1 MADQNIKVKIDLD
14 VAEFNKNAKALS
26 AAISNV
32 LGKDVDLFNGKLK
45 QTAKQADNAAKA
57 VGGAASAMGKAG
69 NGVKQSNQQWTN
81 FALILQDLPYGFR
94 GIQNNL
100 PAVIGGFAGMT
111 GPIYLATSALI
122 AFFTAWDAGFFK
134 TKNATSILTDANKEY
149 ADSIKQS
156 MGSASEEIANIK
168 ALLTVA
174 KDQEESMSKRLL
186 AVKKLQD
193 EYPSYFG
200 NLSKE
205 KILNGDVKTSVD
217 EVKTAILARAK
228 ATAVASKINKL
239 SAEKFAKEE
248 ELYQL
253 ALQKTFKI
261 QKAISYV
268 NQMKALGYTESAK
281 HLKGLIDTQIQGI
294 REEEN
299 AIKGT
304 VDKIDVELNRL
315 QGIYEENTSKS
326 LNLEQDPLKDAP
338 KPKVST
344 AALDALKSQAKLYQ
358 DDLFTRRYYNLLV
371 LKEEERVALEQ
382 AKIDGATNNEL
393 ASIAEDFKNRRLLIE
408 QQTQDG
414 IQAIRN
420 ASVDNQAK
428 FEEDELNRLIDS
440 YKNQLDV
447 FDEFYKNKQN
457 LSTGDRLEQKSIY
470 EQEASDLQYMLDNNL
485 ITYQDYL
492 NRLGTVFKGWT
503 NNNKAITQESL
514 QFIQQIGNGIMS
526 ALGPSMDMLLDKGAN
541 IGEVINK
548 MAQDIIKQLIK
559 VAATAAITALLMS
572 IVFPGTLAKAGITGG
587 DLFGSLFSQGMGL
600 GSPLTKQKTY
610 ANGGIISGPTMGL
623 MGEYPGASHN
633 PEVVAPLDK
642 LQSLMGGQGGGQF
655 VLRGQDLLLSV
666 NRAQKASNLKGQN
679 ITLA

>member
-14 VAEFNKNAKALS
+14 IAEFNKNAKALS

-57 VGGAASAMGKAG
+57 VGGTASAFGKAG
-69 NGVKQSNQQWTN
+69 NEVKKSNQQWTN

-122 AFFTAWDAGFFK
+122 AFFTAYDAGFFK
-134 TKNATSILTDANKEY
+134 TKNVTNALTEANKEY
-149 ADSIKQS
+149 ADSLKQS
-156 MGSASEEIANIK
+156 MGSAGEEIAKMK
-168 ALLTVA
+168 ALVSIA
-174 KDQEESMSKRLL
+174 KDQDESMSKRLL

-205 KILNGDVKTSVD
+205 QILNGNVKTAVD
-217 EVKTAILARAK
+217 GVKTAILERAK
-228 ATAVASKINKL
+228 ATAVAGKINKL
-239 SAEKFAKEE
+239 AAEKFAKEE

-253 ALQKTFKI
+253 ALIKTAKI
-261 QKAISYV
+261 RR
-268 NQMKALGYTESAK
+268 ALAAAAATKVPEERIPSLLQQVVK
-281 HLKGLIDTQIQGI
+281 DV
-294 REEEN
+294 REQEN
-299 AIKGT
+299 LVQAS
-304 VDKIDVELNRL
+304 VDKIDVELKRL
-315 QGIYEENTSKS
+315 EGIYEKTTSTS
-326 LNLEQDPLKDAP
+326 LELEQDPFKEAP

-382 AKIDGATNNEL
+382 AKIDKATKGEL

-414 IQAIRN
+414 IQVIRN
-420 ASVDNQAK
+420 TAADNQAK

-440 YKNQLDV
+440 YKNQLDI

-470 EQEASDLQYMLDNNL
+470 EQEASDLQYMLDNNF
-485 ITYQDYL
+485 ISYQDYL
-492 NRLGTVFKGWT
+492 NRLGVVFKGWT

-514 QFIQQIGNGIMS
+514 QFIQQIGNGIMG

-548 MAQDIIKQLIK
+548 MAQDLIKQLLK

-572 IVFPGTLAKAGITGG
+572 IIFPERLATAGITGG
-587 DLFGSLFSQGMGL
+587 DLFTSLFTQGMGL

-610 ANGGIISGPTMGL
+610 ANGGVISGPTMGL

-642 LQSLMGGQGGGQF
+642 LQSLMGNQGGGQF
-655 VLRGQDLLLSV
+655 VLRGQDLLLSI
-666 NRAQKASNLKGQN
+666 NRAQKSSNLKGQN
-679 ITLA
+679 ISLA